1 MTSGGSPIPF
11 KGRMP
16 WGKAWVRQTEV
27 NCTATGRNGRQCLVW
42 SGWAISPLCR
52 NSSTVIFQAF
62 PVSGSWHAL
71 YVAANSQSI
80 STFLN
85 CWKVFLNTVIYPQ
98 KNREHAPSPPQ
109 YRISTNCHPRPDPTN
124 LPTQEEEETAFKA
137 CNRQPQYICH
147 KKNFYFSL
155 MTLNTTATREKT
167 W

>member
-1 MTSGGSPIPF
+1 MSEADRGQLHGHGKEWKAVPCLIGLSHLPSLQKQQHRGISGFPC
-11 KGRMP
+11 
-16 WGKAWVRQTEV
+16 VRLLT
-27 NCTATGRNGRQCLVW
+27 CTIC
-42 SGWAISPLCR
+42 SCK
-52 NSSTVIFQAF
+52 
-62 PVSGSWHAL
+62 
-71 YVAANSQSI
+71 SQSI

-85 CWKVFLNTVIYPQ
+85 CWKAFLNTVIYPQ

-109 YRISTNCHPRPDPTN
+109 YCISTNCHPRPDPTN

-167 W
+167 